1 MIQTF
6 LEELNELKASI
17 NFPPRAKEKAL
28 RNFISKI
35 SSVSNP
41 NTCMRLKNI
50 HIPLAHNIP
59 STPFNQV
66 SAILLDLKEG
76 MKVSKNKKDLEILK
90 LLKNRFENIDFDLDI
105 AKMITGS
112 NKNFPRR
119 TQNEIEYFFQEL
131 ELPANIRNYIG
142 DTSRPNDEWI
152 AERLKENNITVIYRI
167 IKDGLF
173 KKKYFKQTKE
183 IEKAKNGFREFLE
196 NGTKT
201 VNLSDIF
208 NLNIKNDLLFNKNS
222 SSSDYHLNDLI
233 TQAKQSFVEG
243 NKQIALEKIWDALE
257 RTKSLTNKDKKQSI
271 STIITL
277 LSDDINSDFFN
288 NEFRELTQIGNNY
301 QIRHFE
307 KGVKEI
313 KDDRT
318 KEYLFFRALGLI
330 ELVLNKV
337 LEPQNSENIPFNF

>member
-1 MIQTF
+1 MITNTKIKTF

-28 RNFISKI
+28 RELIFKI
-35 SSVSNP
+35 SSVSERS
-41 NTCMRLKNI
+41 TCIRLENI
-50 HIPLAHNIP
+50 YIPVTYNIP

-66 SAILLDLKEG
+66 SAILLDLAERMKTAKSKE
-76 MKVSKNKKDLEILK
+76 DIEIQK
-90 LLKNRFENIDFDLDI
+90 LLKMRFENIDFDLDI

-119 TQNEIEYFFQEL
+119 TQNEVEYFFQEL
-131 ELPANIRNYIG
+131 EVPANVRNYIG
-142 DTSRPNDEWI
+142 DTSCPNDAWI
-152 AERLKENNITVIYRI
+152 AERLKENSITVIYRI

-208 NLNIKNDLLFNKNS
+208 NLNIKNDLLFNKKS
-222 SSSDYHLNDLI
+222 SSSDHRLNNLI
-233 TQAKQSFVEG
+233 AQAKQSFVEG

-257 RTKSLTNKDKKQSI
+257 RTKSLTNKNKKQSI

-330 ELVLNKV
+330 ELVLDKV
-337 LEPQNSENIPFNF
+337 LTSQSS